1 MVNIQHPFK
10 ERINE
15 INVAIDAIYESGNA
29 VMKVYDQNFTSSVKD
44 DKSPITEADI
54 QSNEILQKHLSQI
67 GFTIL
72 SEESID
78 DKIRLEQDYVWIID
92 PLDGTSDFINRTGE
106 FTVMVALV
114 KSKIP
119 ILGLVYWPL
128 EDKLFIAHE
137 NEGAYVFTEKIWKKI
152 HVNKIQKLEDCE
164 AVGSRHHLSEH
175 ERKFLDELKLEK
187 FTEKGSSLKAMDIS
201 SGNSELYITTTNKI
215 KQWDT
220 CASNC
225 ILRESGGKMTD
236 IFGNELEYNTENVNH
251 ENGIL
256 ATNSIIHNEVV
267 TEYKNFLNKTK

>member
-1 MVNIQHPFK
+1 MMDIKHPFK
-10 ERINE
+10 QRIKE
-15 INVAIDAIYESGNA
+15 INVAIDAIFESGNA
-29 VMKVYDQNFTSSVKD
+29 VMKIYEQNFTSSLKD

-54 QSNEILQKHLSQI
+54 QSNDILQKHLSQI

-106 FTVMVALV
+106 FTIMIALV
-114 KSKIP
+114 KSRTP

-128 EDKLFIAHE
+128 KNTLFIAHE
-137 NEGAYVFTEKIWKKI
+137 NEGAYVFSEKNWEKIK
-152 HVNKIQKLEDCE
+152 VNNIQKLGDCK
-164 AVGSRHHLSEH
+164 AVGSRHHLSED

-201 SGNSELYITTTNKI
+201 NGNSELYITTTNKI

-236 IFGNELEYNTENVNH
+236 IFGNELEYNTEHINH

-256 ATNSIIHNEVV
+256 ATNSVIHSQVV
-267 TEYKNFLNKTK
+267 KKYKNFIDKSN

>member
-106 FTVMVALV
+106 FTIMIALV

-137 NEGAYVFTEKIWKKI
+137 NEGAYVFAEKIWKK
-152 HVNKIQKLEDCE
+152 VQRK
-164 AVGSRHHLSEH
+164 RHL
-175 ERKFLDELKLEK
+175 
-187 FTEKGSSLKAMDIS
+187 
-201 SGNSELYITTTNKI
+201 I
-215 KQWDT
+215 K
-220 CASNC
+220 
-225 ILRESGGKMTD
+225 
-236 IFGNELEYNTENVNH
+236 
-251 ENGIL
+251 
-256 ATNSIIHNEVV
+256 
-267 TEYKNFLNKTK
+267 